1 MERAK
6 NFAAKAHRSAKIVE
20 VFRSQRIFLVTFF
33 PRRGYSQRLR
43 QEPCRGGSI
52 MVSSNVQEIYDVHVA
67 GLSAG
72 ERLRLVELITRGMA
86 EPRLEEVAAIPAP
99 FVREAPGWQ
108 AGEQR
113 GSMAEW
119 RDRSL

>member
-1 MERAK
+1 
-6 NFAAKAHRSAKIVE
+6 
-20 VFRSQRIFLVTFF
+20 
-33 PRRGYSQRLR
+33 
-43 QEPCRGGSI
+43 

-99 FVREAPGWQ
+99 FVRESPGWQ
-108 AGEQR
+108 GGEQR

>member
-1 MERAK
+1 
-6 NFAAKAHRSAKIVE
+6 
-20 VFRSQRIFLVTFF
+20 
-33 PRRGYSQRLR
+33 
-43 QEPCRGGSI
+43 
-52 MVSSNVQEIYDVHVA
+52 MVSSNVQEIYDVYVA

-86 EPRLEEVAAIPAP
+86 EPRLEEVAAIATPI
-99 FVREAPGWQ
+99 VREMPGWQ
-108 AGEQR
+108 GGDQR

>member
-1 MERAK
+1 
-6 NFAAKAHRSAKIVE
+6 
-20 VFRSQRIFLVTFF
+20 
-33 PRRGYSQRLR
+33 
-43 QEPCRGGSI
+43 
-52 MVSSNVQEIYDVHVA
+52 MVSSNVQEIYDLHVA

-86 EPRLEEVAAIPAP
+86 EPRLEEVAIVTPP
-99 FVREAPGWQ
+99 VREMPGWQ
-108 AGEQR
+108 GGDQR

>member
-1 MERAK
+1 M
-6 NFAAKAHRSAKIVE
+6 FSMI
-20 VFRSQRIFLVTFF
+20 
-33 PRRGYSQRLR
+33 
-43 QEPCRGGSI
+43 
-52 MVSSNVQEIYDVHVA
+52 SSNVQEIYDVHVA

-86 EPRLEEVAAIPAP
+86 EPRLEEVAIPIPAP
-99 FVREAPGWQ
+99 TVGEMPGWQ
-108 AGEQR
+108 VADQR

>member
-1 MERAK
+1 
-6 NFAAKAHRSAKIVE
+6 
-20 VFRSQRIFLVTFF
+20 
-33 PRRGYSQRLR
+33 
-43 QEPCRGGSI
+43 

-86 EPRLEEVAAIPAP
+86 EPRLEEVAIPTPAAS
-99 FVREAPGWQ
+99 REMPGWQ
-108 AGEQR
+108 VADQR
-113 GSMAEW
+113 GASEW

>member
-1 MERAK
+1 
-6 NFAAKAHRSAKIVE
+6 
-20 VFRSQRIFLVTFF
+20 
-33 PRRGYSQRLR
+33 
-43 QEPCRGGSI
+43 

-86 EPRLEEVAAIPAP
+86 EPRLEEVAAIPTPAAL
-99 FVREAPGWQ
+99 EMPGWQ
-108 AGEQR
+108 VADQR

>member
-1 MERAK
+1 
-6 NFAAKAHRSAKIVE
+6 
-20 VFRSQRIFLVTFF
+20 
-33 PRRGYSQRLR
+33 
-43 QEPCRGGSI
+43 
-52 MVSSNVQEIYDVHVA
+52 MVSSSVQEIYDVHVA

-86 EPRLEEVAAIPAP
+86 EPRLEEVAAIPTP
-99 FVREAPGWQ
+99 IVREMPGWQ
-108 AGEQR
+108 GGGDQR

>member
-1 MERAK
+1 
-6 NFAAKAHRSAKIVE
+6 
-20 VFRSQRIFLVTFF
+20 
-33 PRRGYSQRLR
+33 
-43 QEPCRGGSI
+43 

-86 EPRLEEVAAIPAP
+86 EPRLEEVAIPTP
-99 FVREAPGWQ
+99 SMREMPGWQ
-108 AGEQR
+108 GGDQR

>member
-1 MERAK
+1 
-6 NFAAKAHRSAKIVE
+6 
-20 VFRSQRIFLVTFF
+20 
-33 PRRGYSQRLR
+33 
-43 QEPCRGGSI
+43 
-52 MVSSNVQEIYDVHVA
+52 MVSSNVQEIYDLHVA

-86 EPRLEEVAAIPAP
+86 EPRLEEVAAAIPTP
-99 FVREAPGWQ
+99 MVREMPGWQ
-108 AGEQR
+108 GGDQR

>member
-1 MERAK
+1 
-6 NFAAKAHRSAKIVE
+6 
-20 VFRSQRIFLVTFF
+20 
-33 PRRGYSQRLR
+33 
-43 QEPCRGGSI
+43 

-86 EPRLEEVAAIPAP
+86 EPRLEEVAIPAP
-99 FVREAPGWQ
+99 FVREMPGWQ

-113 GSMAEW
+113 GSMADW